1 MRPACPRC
9 GSYLRAGHTPTPDNP
24 HGLCDPCLS
33 LVASCAPY
41 IGGAPEPA
49 PSEVNL
55 VELVAGLAL
64 THDALHPG
72 EPLHV
77 REALKAVPKGVYEAG
92 DAIGGTPRT
101 REFIRIRV
109 KVTVEEDTMTF
120 DFTGTDP
127 QVSDSINSNLACTK
141 ASCYYIVKALLDPGL
156 PPNIGSYRPL
166 RIIVPEGC
174 VINAKAPAAVGN
186 STIIVTAKI
195 VDVLLL
201 SLIHI

>member
-77 REALKAVPKGVYEAG
+77 REALHAHGVDVDHVKVWQTVGKLRRRHGLVLRGEPREPGEAREAG
-92 DAIGGTPRT
+92 Y
-101 REFIRIRV
+101 RV
-109 KVTVEEDTMTF
+109 EDWTWESKRVRSSVRQ
-120 DFTGTDP
+120 G
-127 QVSDSINSNLACTK
+127 
-141 ASCYYIVKALLDPGL
+141 
-156 PPNIGSYRPL
+156 
-166 RIIVPEGC
+166 
-174 VINAKAPAAVGN
+174 
-186 STIIVTAKI
+186 
-195 VDVLLL
+195 
-201 SLIHI
+201 